1 MWRRG
6 IESKEGMMHWMKII
20 VLVLFAYS
28 SIYRIAQ
35 AGGFKAKPSHPVV
48 YAICAVLFAL
58 GFVGVW
64 VYL

>member
-1 MWRRG
+1 
-6 IESKEGMMHWMKII
+6 MHWMKII